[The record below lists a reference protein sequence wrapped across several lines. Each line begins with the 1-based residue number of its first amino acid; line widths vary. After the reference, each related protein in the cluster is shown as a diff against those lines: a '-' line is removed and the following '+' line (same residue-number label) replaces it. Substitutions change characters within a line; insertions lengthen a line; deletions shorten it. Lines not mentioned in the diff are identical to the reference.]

1 MSEKVRKD
9 KNRITKMEAN
19 KDRERKG
26 GGATGGLVDDYY
38 VKTVSKVL
46 I

>member
-19 KDRERKG
+19 KEREREG
-26 GGATGGLVDDYY
+26 GGAGG
-38 VKTVSKVL
+38 
-46 I
+46 